1 MVKERI
7 LVLGDINMD
16 ALMQTPDLPPA
27 GGGVVAPGMARR
39 AGGSAANTAAVL
51 AKLGAAVDLLG
62 CVGQDA
68 HADAALA
75 ALAGAG
81 VNLKHVQRRSDAPT
95 GFIFIAVTPDG
106 ERTMFSFRG
115 ANVLLA
121 AQDVPA
127 EVWPGSSLLH
137 LSGFAFLDDPQRAAA
152 WRALELAEAA
162 HVPVCLDTALEP
174 ALLQPQELR
183 RLLPHLEIC
192 ITGMEE
198 ARALL
203 GVENP
208 QAAAEALLQAGVSL
222 AAVKLG
228 AAGCLLARGSE
239 QQLCPGLPVRA
250 VDSTGAGDAFSAGL
264 LLAHSRK
271 IKLSAAGLLANVMGA
286 LAATVPGGGAALPG
300 KSEAMAFLRGLTG
313 VDETDRQMVLE
324 MLGG

>member
-1 MVKERI
+1 VKDHI

-16 ALMQTPDLPPA
+16 ALMQTPGLPPA
-27 GGGVVAPGMARR
+27 GGGVVAQGMSLR
-39 AGGSAANTAAVL
+39 AGGSAANTAVVL

-68 HADAALA
+68 HADAAMA

-81 VNLKHVQRRSDAPT
+81 VNLRHVQRTEAPT

-121 AQDVPA
+121 AQDIPA
-127 EVWPGSSLLH
+127 DIWQGAALLH

-152 WRALELAEAA
+152 WRAVGLADAA
-162 HVPVCLDTALEP
+162 HTPVCLDTALEP
-174 ALLQPQELR
+174 ALLQPEELKK
-183 RLLPHLEIC
+183 LLPHLKIC
-192 ITGMEE
+192 ITGMQE
-198 ARALL
+198 AHALL
-203 GVENP
+203 GVETP
-208 QAAAEALLQAGVSL
+208 QAAADALLQAGVSL

-228 AAGCLLARGSE
+228 AAGCLLANKSE
-239 QQLCPGLPVRA
+239 QQLCAGLPVQA

-271 IKLSAAGLLANVMGA
+271 IKLSAAGLLANAMGA
-286 LAATVPGGGAALPG
+286 LATTVHGGGAALPG
-300 KSEAMAFLRGLTG
+300 KSEAEAFLRGLAG
-313 VDETDRQMVLE
+313 VDETDRNKVLQALDE
-324 MLGG
+324 

>member
-1 MVKERI
+1 MVKTRI

-16 ALMQTPDLPPA
+16 ALMQTPCLPPP
-27 GGGVVAPGMARR
+27 GGGVVAQGMSLR
-39 AGGSAANTAAVL
+39 AGGSAANTAVVL
-51 AKLGAAVDLLG
+51 AKRGAAVDRLG
-62 CVGQDA
+62 CVGPDA

-75 ALAGAG
+75 ALAGAD
-81 VNLKHVQRRSDAPT
+81 VSLKHVRRSAAPT

-115 ANVLLA
+115 ANVLLT
-121 AQDVPA
+121 AQDIPA
-127 EVWPGSSLLH
+127 EVWQGTALLH
-137 LSGFAFLDDPQRAAA
+137 LSGFAFLGDPQRAAA

-203 GVENP
+203 GVATP
-208 QAAAEALLQAGVSL
+208 QAAVAALLQAGVNL

-228 AAGCLLARGSE
+228 AAGCLLAKEGE
-239 QQLCPGLPVRA
+239 QQLCPGLPVQA

-264 LLAHSRK
+264 LLAHSRR
-271 IKLSAAGLLANVMGA
+271 LSLGAAGLLANAMGA
-286 LAATVPGGGAALPG
+286 LAATVPGGGAGLPG
-300 KSEAMAFLRGLTG
+300 KSEAAMFLRGLTG
-313 VDETDRQMVLE
+313 VNEADRNQVLQA
-324 MLGG
+324 LGG